1 MRKLPEILIFLGSV
15 FVYSVLL
22 AALIWM
28 LPKGRFN
35 PSNSFIVLPAVSVM
49 LSARGVAWRRRLA
62 YAGATLGTFL
72 VVDFLFA
79 SSGLAASVWPVFG
92 VELAASA
99 LGVVYMVF
107 SMGLPL
113 GALLFFVGREPAIL
127 WIGPPTQSGRAKQ
140 KIVRKR

>member
-1 MRKLPEILIFLGSV
+1 MRRLPDVLIFFGSV
-15 FVYSVLL
+15 IVYSVLL

-62 YAGATLGTFL
+62 YAAATLGTFL

-92 VELAASA
+92 VELGASA
-99 LGVVYMVF
+99 IGVVYMAF
-107 SMGLPL
+107 SMAFPL
-113 GALLFFVGREPAIL
+113 AALFVFVGSDPSVL
-127 WIGPPTQSGRAKQ
+127 WVKLRSTA
-140 KIVRKR
+140 

>member
-1 MRKLPEILIFLGSV
+1 MRRLPSVLIFIV
-15 FVYSVLL
+15 SVLAYSIL
-22 AALIWM
+22 LSALIWM

-62 YAGATLGTFL
+62 YAAATLGTFL

-92 VELAASA
+92 VELGASA
-99 LGVVYMVF
+99 LGVVYMAF
-107 SMGLPL
+107 SMAFPL
-113 GALLFFVGREPAIL
+113 AALFVFVGRDPSVL
-127 WIGPPTQSGRAKQ
+127 WSKVPSPG
-140 KIVRKR
+140 

>member
-1 MRKLPEILIFLGSV
+1 MRRLSDVLIFFGSV
-15 FVYSVLL
+15 IVYSVLL

-62 YAGATLGTFL
+62 YAAATLGTFL

-92 VELAASA
+92 VELGASA
-99 LGVVYMVF
+99 IGVVYMAF
-107 SMGLPL
+107 SMAFPL
-113 GALLFFVGREPAIL
+113 AALFVFVGSDPSVL
-127 WIGPPTQSGRAKQ
+127 WVK
-140 KIVRKR
+140 VRSTA

>member
-1 MRKLPEILIFLGSV
+1 MRRLPDILIFVGSV
-15 FVYSVLL
+15 IVYSVLL

-49 LSARGVAWRRRLA
+49 LSARGIAWRRRLG
-62 YAGATLGTFL
+62 YAAATLGTFL

-92 VELAASA
+92 VELGASVT
-99 LGVVYMVF
+99 GVVYMAF
-107 SMGLPL
+107 SMAFPL
-113 GALLFFVGREPAIL
+113 AALFVFVGSDPSVL
-127 WIGPPTQSGRAKQ
+127 WVK
-140 KIVRKR
+140 VRSAE

>member
-1 MRKLPEILIFLGSV
+1 MRRLPDVLIFFGSV
-15 FVYSVLL
+15 IVYSVLL

-62 YAGATLGTFL
+62 YAAATLGTFL

-92 VELAASA
+92 VELGASA
-99 LGVVYMVF
+99 IGVVYMAF
-107 SMGLPL
+107 SMAFPL
-113 GALLFFVGREPAIL
+113 AALFVFVGSDPSVL
-127 WIGPPTQSGRAKQ
+127 WVK
-140 KIVRKR
+140 VRSTA